1 MFLNANVLF
10 KTKLIDGVSTVNR
23 FAQTKVA
30 STEHLMLNS
39 IISSNTLSQELVG
52 KTRDDELIIIEDD
65 KLIKNK
71 NNAFVEETNLKKT
84 SRKRSLPTRFTSF
97 TYKRRIVQQ

>member
-30 STEHLMLNS
+30 NKEKSTSGRN
-39 IISSNTLSQELVG
+39 NNQELMC
-52 KTRDDELIIIEDD
+52 
-65 KLIKNK
+65 N
-71 NNAFVEETNLKKT
+71 
-84 SRKRSLPTRFTSF
+84 
-97 TYKRRIVQQ
+97 